1 MVVVEQPHS
10 PNGGSE
16 FKYRAR
22 PNRLW
27 GRPKG
32 PSGGPGPHLS
42 SPILPWFRPERR
54 KSLFWPSGAGT
65 PLVGQEKGA
74 KKAPKPNERRRWPER
89 MPKGRALGTAGATG
103 RAGFAAVA
111 RAPHRAPTLC
121 PQTPPPAGRGPS
133 GHTPRAG
140 NSAPARFQNRPH
152 PWTSLGAAGWT
163 LAGRGWKCSP
173 RAPKWGLFQ
182 KRHCSSGDSRG
193 LSRVKP
199 TEEKDERSTG
209 PPKVCSV

>member
-16 FKYRAR
+16 IKYRAR

-27 GRPKG
+27 GHPKG
-32 PSGGPGPHLS
+32 PLGGPGPHLS
-42 SPILPWFRPERR
+42 SPILPRFRPERR

-65 PLVGQEKGA
+65 PPVGQKKSA
-74 KKAPKPNERRRWPER
+74 KKAAKPNQRRGWPGG
-89 MPKGRALGTAGATG
+89 MPKGPWGPRGPWAEPGLWRFPVRRTGT
-103 RAGFAAVA
+103 
-111 RAPHRAPTLC
+111 PTLC

-140 NSAPARFQNRPH
+140 NSAPARFQNRLH

-163 LAGRGWKCSP
+163 LAGKGWKCSP
-173 RAPKWGLFQ
+173 RAPK
-182 KRHCSSGDSRG
+182 
-193 LSRVKP
+193 
-199 TEEKDERSTG
+199 
-209 PPKVCSV
+209 

>member
-32 PSGGPGPHLS
+32 PLGGPGPHLS

-65 PLVGQEKGA
+65 PPVGQ
-74 KKAPKPNERRRWPER
+74 KKVPKRRLSPTSDGDGRGGCPRGPGDRGGHGPSRVCGGSPCAARDPHAVPPN
-89 MPKGRALGTAGATG
+89 
-103 RAGFAAVA
+103 AAV
-111 RAPHRAPTLC
+111 RRLRTE
-121 PQTPPPAGRGPS
+121 
-133 GHTPRAG
+133 
-140 NSAPARFQNRPH
+140 RPH
-152 PWTSLGAAGWT
+152 AEGREFRPGAFPESTTPMDLPGDGWV
-163 LAGRGWKCSP
+163 
-173 RAPKWGLFQ
+173 
-182 KRHCSSGDSRG
+182 D
-193 LSRVKP
+193 LSRQGL
-199 TEEKDERSTG
+199 EM
-209 PPKVCSV
+209 